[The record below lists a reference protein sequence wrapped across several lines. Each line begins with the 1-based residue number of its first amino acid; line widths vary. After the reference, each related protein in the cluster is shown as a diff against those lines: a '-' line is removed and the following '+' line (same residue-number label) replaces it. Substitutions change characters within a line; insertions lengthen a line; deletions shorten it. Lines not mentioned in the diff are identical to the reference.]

1 MRRIRKWFLA
11 GLALTLPTVVTVWL
25 LWRIIASLDN
35 LLDPLEIR
43 ILGFDVPGLGFF
55 VVLIL
60 LAIAGAIGGNLVGR
74 RLMRFYQM
82 IVERVPLAG
91 KIYRA
96 VQQILEVFVRD
107 NTESFKSVVTF
118 QYPRPGIWAMGFI
131 SGSTPPDWVP
141 DETDRCLNVFL
152 PTSPNPTSGFM
163 LMVPQADLRM
173 LPLTVEEALKII
185 ISGGAYIPDE
195 ETAEH
200 PAPRPGKGA

>member
-25 LWRIIASLDN
+25 LWRIIASMDN

-55 VVLIL
+55 VVLFL
-60 LAIAGAIGGNLVGR
+60 LALAGAIGGNLVGR

-82 IVERVPLAG
+82 VVERVPLAG

-131 SGSTPPDWVP
+131 SGTTPPAWVP
-141 DETDRCLNVFL
+141 DGTEPCMNVFL

-163 LMVPQADLRM
+163 LLVPQADLQP

-185 ISGGAYIPDE
+185 ISGGAYVPDTE
-195 ETAEH
+195 ESNSAGSN
-200 PAPRPGKGA
+200 RPKGA